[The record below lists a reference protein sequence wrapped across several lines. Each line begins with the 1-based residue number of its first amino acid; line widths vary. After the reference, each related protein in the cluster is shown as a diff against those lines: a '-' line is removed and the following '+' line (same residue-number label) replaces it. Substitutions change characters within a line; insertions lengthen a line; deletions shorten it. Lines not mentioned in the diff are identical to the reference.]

1 MKAGEEVG
9 QGGAGRCV
17 LLGVDCVEEA
27 THCMLCAPAY
37 FTAVWDTEVSV
48 LHVGCVHLVTPQ
60 AVD

>member
-27 THCMLCAPAY
+27 THCMLCSQPI
-37 FTAVWDTEVSV
+37 SRQC
-48 LHVGCVHLVTPQ
+48 GIPKLVCCMSDVCTL
-60 AVD
+60 